1 MRRVWQGVGCGS
13 TVQGVGRVC
22 FRQRHSVIHRPGVGI
37 RGSGRRHV
45 GIERLVGCG
54 YRHVGALGKPV
65 ELVVGAV
72 DLAHEVVD
80 AVTVLGPY

>member
-1 MRRVWQGVGCGS
+1 MFS
-13 TVQGVGRVC
+13 SEA
-22 FRQRHSVIHRPGVGI
+22 FRDPSSRSGI
-37 RGSGRRHV
+37 RGSSRKHV
-45 GIERLVGCG
+45 GVKRLVGCG

-80 AVTVLGPY
+80 AMAVLRPD